1 MTMDSKTDLPMA
13 IYRRIYCTIAL
24 FKFNQ
29 CDKFSSLT
37 HSYRVGYFLI
47 TNDSRPIQTDSE
59 NSIGSK
65 NFNGSDKLWKNLLF
79 CLKDAFVSTQL
90 DNRTQLYPIP
100 NISIWKVKKYRKK
113 EAKEAKI
120 NPFFDQIVNK
130 DTTRFMNLLVKFML
144 FVKKR
149 LENGHPK

>member
-1 MTMDSKTDLPMA
+1 MTSILTVIWYCYDQNWGNEPTENLRLNFFYRIASYFRDSLIQMIICWKFQDNQNTSVTTIPQKMTMDSKTDLPMA
-13 IYRRIYCTIAL
+13 IYRCIYCTIAL

-79 CLKDAFVSTQL
+79 CLKDAFV
-90 DNRTQLYPIP
+90 
-100 NISIWKVKKYRKK
+100 
-113 EAKEAKI
+113 
-120 NPFFDQIVNK
+120 
-130 DTTRFMNLLVKFML
+130 
-144 FVKKR
+144 
-149 LENGHPK
+149 